1 MHEDAER
8 RQERLDTAD
17 ILWGGPR
24 GPGLVYTV
32 AELSKAVSNL
42 VTTVLGDAGMQ
53 GDVRE
58 LKGAVSRIDARVER
72 SARFIE
78 RWGMPVIIA
87 LALIGFTSVIL
98 LGRIVSLAIT
108 GRG

>member
-1 MHEDAER
+1 
-8 RQERLDTAD
+8 
-17 ILWGGPR
+17 
-24 GPGLVYTV
+24 
-32 AELSKAVSNL
+32 
-42 VTTVLGDAGMQ
+42 MQ

-98 LGRIVSLAIT
+98 LGRIVSLAVT
-108 GRG
+108 GRA